1 MSVATAQEVVAA
13 ALRQAILDRE
23 LKPGEKVR
31 QEEMARRL
39 GVSVIPVREALRA
52 LAGEGQV
59 TYRPRQGY
67 VVAELDVRD
76 LEEVYRLREILESE
90 AVRVAMPR
98 LAPEDVARIESHFA
112 EVSRALEEQR
122 IGDAMKANRR
132 AHFALFEAAGMPI
145 LLRHIATLWDS
156 TEAYRA
162 LYYSEPPR
170 RDRVDAEHREIVAAL
185 RAADPERVL
194 ALLDSHRGQA
204 LAVLVAALDPSRE
217 RPARS

>member
-1 MSVATAQEVVAA
+1 MSAATAQEVVAA

-39 GVSVIPVREALRA
+39 GVSVIPVREALRV

-67 VVAELDVRD
+67 VVAQLDLGD
-76 LEEVYRLREILESE
+76 LEEVYRLREILEAE
-90 AVRVAMPR
+90 AVRVGMPR
-98 LAPEDVARIESHFA
+98 LAADDVLRIESLF
-112 EVSRALEEQR
+112 EDVSRALEEGR

-162 LYYSEPPR
+162 LYYSEAPR
-170 RDRVDAEHREIVAAL
+170 RERVDAEHREIAEAL
-185 RAADPERVL
+185 RARDENRVL
-194 ALLDSHRGQA
+194 ELLDAHRRHALGA
-204 LAVLVAALDPSRE
+204 LAAALAPEWDRPVPS
-217 RPARS
+217 

>member
-1 MSVATAQEVVAA
+1 VSVATAQEVVAA

-39 GVSVIPVREALRA
+39 GVSVIPVREALRV

-67 VVAELDVRD
+67 IVSELDLGD
-76 LEEVYRLREILESE
+76 LAEVYRLRELLEGEAARVAVPGLGDEELDRIEALFDEVSE
-90 AVRVAMPR
+90 A
-98 LAPEDVARIESHFA
+98 LAA
-112 EVSRALEEQR
+112 QR

-162 LYYSEPPR
+162 LYYSEAPR
-170 RDRVDAEHREIVAAL
+170 RERVDAEHREIAEAL
-185 RAADPERVL
+185 RARDENRVL
-194 ALLDSHRGQA
+194 ELLDAHRRHALGA
-204 LAVLVAALDPSRE
+204 LAAALAPEWDRPVPS
-217 RPARS
+217 

>member
-39 GVSVIPVREALRA
+39 GVSVIPVREALRV

-67 VVAELDVRD
+67 VVAQLDVRD
-76 LEEVYRLREILESE
+76 LEEVYRLRELLEGE
-90 AVRVAMPR
+90 AVRHALPR
-98 LAPEDVARIESHFA
+98 LGEQDVDHVE
-112 EVSRALEEQR
+112 ALFEQVAAAAS
-122 IGDAMKANRR
+122 ISEAMKANRR
-132 AHFALFEAAGMPI
+132 AHFVLFEAAGMPI
-145 LLRHIATLWDS
+145 LLRHIAMLWDS

-162 LYYSEPPR
+162 LYYSTTS
-170 RDRVDAEHREIVAAL
+170 VDAEHRAIVQAL
-185 RAADPERVL
+185 RRRDAPAVIG
-194 ALLDSHRGQA
+194 LLDAHRGHALTA
-204 LAVLVAALDPSRE
+204 LAEALDPARD
-217 RPARS
+217 RPVPS